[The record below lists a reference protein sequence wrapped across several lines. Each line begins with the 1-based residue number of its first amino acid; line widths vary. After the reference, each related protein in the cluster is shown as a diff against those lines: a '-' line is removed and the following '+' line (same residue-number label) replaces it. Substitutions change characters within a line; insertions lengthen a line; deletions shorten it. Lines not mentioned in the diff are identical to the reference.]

1 MSSRPSSTKPGR
13 TAKRLPV
20 LIGVPAATA
29 DRTLAG
35 ELLYRKVG
43 RRYEP
48 AYNARDAWDKDLM
61 PVGTWRMTYAYGEGG
76 RRYEYGVTPD
86 TASFA
91 AAALLAR
98 EAMERAI
105 MEAIKSRP
113 QLGQAAYTKRQL
125 AAMEACRQ
133 HLAEVGVAMPTW
145 WQHSSAHEI
154 AQAALDAVTHW
165 REGGSD
171 PNLQA

>member
-105 MEAIKSRP
+105 EEAVKSRP
-113 QLGQAAYTKRQL
+113 QLGHTSYTKRQL
-125 AAMEACRQ
+125 AAIEACRQ
-133 HLAEVGVAMPTW
+133 HLAGVGVAMPTW
-145 WQHSSAHEI
+145 WQHNSAHEI
-154 AQAALDAVTHW
+154 SRAALEAVKNW
-165 REGGSD
+165 PKAEPD
-171 PNLQA
+171 PKPHA